1 MTDQPRRNTPQGVD
15 LNADEQARRRVM
27 THSPVVAIV
36 GWSDDAY
43 YTSNQ
48 VGEYLESVGYKV
60 YHINPRLDNPE
71 TGAAVYDSLADIPE
85 HIDIVD
91 VFRKDSAVP
100 RVVEEAIAVGATTV
114 WAQLGVISEEARTQA
129 LAAGL
134 NYGDNLCLR
143 TEHEAMMGNVVEG

>member
-1 MTDQPRRNTPQGVD
+1 MRLIGCCLLKRALLCLCNVCRPFPAAKH
-15 LNADEQARRRVM
+15 L
-27 THSPVVAIV
+27 
-36 GWSDDAY
+36 
-43 YTSNQ
+43 
-48 VGEYLESVGYKV
+48 EY
-60 YHINPRLDNPE
+60 
-71 TGAAVYDSLADIPE
+71 E